1 MAISHRTSRLKLKG
15 SPSVEQLQNGRYK
28 LTVECTT
35 INSREDWYSA
45 NKARIFP
52 DFGSLESAVM
62 SIDGLSPRKGE
73 AYADMRLTE
82 VQSGNRPSRTG
93 EDYIVVLTYE
103 TLGSAFVQVKDD
115 TFNYVENGL
124 RRVTRQ
130 SIAKVGTEFQK
141 TVGTTSITSQIDDE
155 SEVTCILANYE
166 VNDTDSYREVTEV
179 YIQAGTL
186 SETEDKV
193 GSQLSIVKETF
204 ASTPPAISGYSIAN
218 EQESNVDGISTK
230 RFTFLKNNVQLS
242 QSEDKV
248 GSQLSISQQWFNPS
262 EDKTVSGYSLSSQNT
277 SDFEGIK
284 TIEYRFL
291 KEDVQLSQSE
301 DEVGS
306 QNSITEE
313 WFEPSA
319 SRKTKTNYSLARK
332 EESNIEGIPTE
343 RYTFL
348 KNNVVLSVSED
359 RVGSQLAITN
369 EVFKPSNDAFSG
381 KNVSGVALS
390 GYSEASREKSNF
402 EGIPTLRYRFLKNN
416 VVLSETEDKVGS
428 QLSIVKEVFNGVPGI
443 PAGYSTASEQE
454 SNVDGIVTRR
464 FTFLKNDVKLSDSE
478 DKVGSQNAIIQEWFN
493 PSSARKVKSNYS
505 LAREEKSNEGGI
517 STDRYTFLK
526 DDVQLSESED
536 KVGSQLAIVQQWF
549 NPDAD
554 KAVSGYELASK
565 NTSDFDGIK
574 TIEYRFLKEDV
585 KLSESTDKI
594 GSQNAITEQWFN
606 PGSERQVKTNYTLAR
621 EQVSNVSGIPT
632 EEYTFLLDGVVLS
645 ETEDKVGS
653 QLSLVKEVFNGTP
666 SPPSGYSIAN
676 EQVSDVDGIPT
687 RRFTFLKN
695 NVVLSESED
704 QVGSQLAIV
713 QEVFNGTPATPNDYL
728 LANTQESDVSGISTK
743 RFTFLKPSILSQ
755 SEDKVGSQ
763 LAITIET
770 FNETPVTPTDYALA
784 NTQESNI
791 EGIPTKRYSFLK
803 SNVELSRT
811 EDKVGSQLSITIEQ
825 FDGTPSTPDG
835 YVIASVQSSDL
846 GGIPTKRHIFLKDDI
861 KLSESEDKVR
871 SQLAIAQQWFNPAED
886 KTVSGYSLAS
896 KNTSNFSGIETVE
909 YRFLKDNVVLS
920 ETEDKVGSQLAIVK
934 EVFNGTPSTPSG
946 YSIASEQES
955 NVDGIATKRFTF
967 LKPNILSVAQDFNNG
982 QGRVSVQA
990 FGKTSSEVTAAL
1002 SEVTSD
1008 HELISQRESDFA
1020 GIKTSTFE
1028 YQLDESFIQD
1038 RELNGLN
1045 RIRLIELSALDF
1057 SAQTIGAVSTSAPT
1071 SSLFLGSQVI
1081 DNGGTIKT
1089 RQSTW
1094 LEAGTL
1100 SVSIKNLAEGVKQVT
1115 TVFLVTEG
1123 TTVGPVTSR
1132 NTSNFEGLKTIS
1144 VTTMQDKSGN
1154 ALGANGNTPVC
1165 SFDVFSNFTY
1175 PGLFDVSLSSSS
1187 NVGNVEIELTKA
1199 PAQSKVQSKVFVFF
1213 TTTSTIQS
1221 SDYTYESAA
1230 GLWSP
1235 NDWGAVSVN
1244 ARGISSGIRFNASKA
1259 LRGYRTDSA
1268 SSSNSASA
1276 SFGLSAFFNFQGS
1289 QKLSDFN
1296 RIPFSTTVSPGP
1308 VTPVGSKWV
1317 LDVKLTAAFDDISG
1331 TTYYKK
1337 TIIVTDAIP
1346 AQVSG
1351 DVGGPY

>member
-1 MAISHRTSRLKLKG
+1 MAVSHRTNRLKLIG
-15 SPSVEQLQNGRYK
+15 TPAVEQLQNGRYQ
-28 LTVECTT
+28 LTVNCSTM
-35 INSREDWYSA
+35 NSREDWYSA
-45 NKARIFP
+45 NKARVFP
-52 DFGSLESAVM
+52 DFGSLESAEM
-62 SIDGLSPRKGE
+62 SIDGLAPRTGE
-73 AYADMRLTE
+73 TYTDMRLVS
-82 VQSGNRPSRTG
+82 VQSSTQQ
-93 EDYIVVLTYE
+93 EKYIVTLVYQ
-103 TLGSAFVQVKDD
+103 TLGASFVQVKDD
-115 TFNYVENGL
+115 TVNYIENGL
-124 RRVTRQ
+124 RRVTRK
-130 SIAKVGTEFQK
+130 SIAKAGTDFQK
-141 TVGTTSITSQIDDE
+141 TIGTFTITSQIDNE
-155 SEVTCILANYE
+155 TGVRCVLANYE
-166 VNDTDSYREVTEV
+166 VDDTDSYREVTEV
-179 YIQAGTL
+179 YIEAGTL

-204 ASTPPAISGYSIAN
+204 SNTPSAPSGYSIAN
-218 EQESNVDGISTK
+218 EQESNV
-230 RFTFLKNNVQLS
+230 
-242 QSEDKV
+242 
-248 GSQLSISQQWFNPS
+248 
-262 EDKTVSGYSLSSQNT
+262 
-277 SDFEGIK
+277 
-284 TIEYRFL
+284 
-291 KEDVQLSQSE
+291 
-301 DEVGS
+301 
-306 QNSITEE
+306 
-313 WFEPSA
+313 A
-319 SRKTKTNYSLARK
+319 
-332 EESNIEGIPTE
+332 GIP
-343 RYTFL
+343 
-348 KNNVVLSVSED
+348 
-359 RVGSQLAITN
+359 
-369 EVFKPSNDAFSG
+369 
-381 KNVSGVALS
+381 
-390 GYSEASREKSNF
+390 
-402 EGIPTLRYRFLKNN
+402 
-416 VVLSETEDKVGS
+416 
-428 QLSIVKEVFNGVPGI
+428 
-443 PAGYSTASEQE
+443 
-454 SNVDGIVTRR
+454 TRR
-464 FTFLKNDVKLSDSE
+464 FTFLKN
-478 DKVGSQNAIIQEWFN
+478 N
-493 PSSARKVKSNYS
+493 
-505 LAREEKSNEGGI
+505 
-517 STDRYTFLK
+517 
-526 DDVQLSESED
+526 
-536 KVGSQLAIVQQWF
+536 
-549 NPDAD
+549 
-554 KAVSGYELASK
+554 
-565 NTSDFDGIK
+565 
-574 TIEYRFLKEDV
+574 
-585 KLSESTDKI
+585 
-594 GSQNAITEQWFN
+594 
-606 PGSERQVKTNYTLAR
+606 
-621 EQVSNVSGIPT
+621 
-632 EEYTFLLDGVVLS
+632 VVLS

-666 SPPSGYSIAN
+666 STPSGYSIAN
-676 EQVSDVDGIPT
+676 EQISNVDGIPT

-695 NVVLSESED
+695 NV
-704 QVGSQLAIV
+704 
-713 QEVFNGTPATPNDYL
+713 T
-728 LANTQESDVSGISTK
+728 
-743 RFTFLKPSILSQ
+743 
-755 SEDKVGSQ
+755 
-763 LAITIET
+763 
-770 FNETPVTPTDYALA
+770 
-784 NTQESNI
+784 
-791 EGIPTKRYSFLK
+791 
-803 SNVELSRT
+803 
-811 EDKVGSQLSITIEQ
+811 
-825 FDGTPSTPDG
+825 
-835 YVIASVQSSDL
+835 
-846 GGIPTKRHIFLKDDI
+846 
-861 KLSESEDKVR
+861 
-871 SQLAIAQQWFNPAED
+871 
-886 KTVSGYSLAS
+886 
-896 KNTSNFSGIETVE
+896 
-909 YRFLKDNVVLS
+909 LS

-967 LKPNILSVAQDFNNG
+967 LKPNILSVSQDFNNG

-990 FGKTSSEVTAAL
+990 FSKTSSEVTSAL

-1317 LDVKLTAAFDDISG
+1317 LDVKLTAAFDDTSG